1 MLNKLIKLCIKNKFI
16 VFSVLI
22 IIILAGIYVA
32 PFDWNLGIERNPIHV
47 DAIPDIG
54 ENQQIVF
61 TEWAGHSPKDI
72 EDQITYPLVTNLMG
86 LPGVKTVR
94 GSSMFGFSIIYVIF
108 KENIGFYWGRTRIL
122 EKFNSLP
129 SNTLPEGIKP
139 KLGPDATALGQVFWY
154 TLEGLDK
161 NGNPTGQWDPDELRS
176 IQDWIVRYGLL
187 SVEGVSEVAS
197 IGGYIKEYQIDL
209 NPDAMKA
216 YGIGINEVYNAVK
229 NANIDV
235 GINTME
241 INGSEYFVRGLG
253 YITNIEDIE
262 DSVVKVI
269 DNKPVCIKNIAVVHL
284 GPANRRGIL
293 NKEGAD
299 AVGGVVTVRYGEN
312 PLEVINKLKKR
323 ISEISIALPKK
334 ELQNGTVSQVNLV
347 PFYDRT
353 SLIYETL
360 GTLNSALFAEI
371 LIAIIV
377 VLIMIRQLK
386 VAGLISTLLPVS
398 VLFAFILMK
407 LFGIDANVVAL
418 SGIAIAIGTVV
429 DMGIVICENIV
440 RHLKDAKPD
449 KNYLSIIYEAS
460 SEVSSALLT
469 STATTIISFLPVFLL
484 QYSEGKLFRPLAF
497 TKTFTLA
504 ASCLL
509 ALFVIPPMAHIL
521 FKYTKSI
528 SNKLIIKYLFYALLI
543 IGSGFIWKVSSL
555 ISILII
561 IYTVY
566 NILFGF
572 ASGYFKSVKHSLN
585 YCFLPFITIIILSLY
600 WRPAGYDKSIFIN
613 ILLTVIPILAFL
625 LFYYLFELYY
635 SRILSFCLKHKKIFF
650 ILPALLIVFGS
661 LSWLGFKSIIS
672 FLPDSIKNSA
682 ISNEI
687 AKTFPGLGKEF
698 MPSLN
703 EGSFLFMPS
712 LMPNAS
718 IAEVNDVLKK
728 QNIMISQIHEV
739 SECVGKAGRADT
751 ALDPAPL
758 SMIETI
764 INYKPKYFS
773 DRNGNYLRFKF
784 NSYKNDYFRDIVGN
798 KVLAPD
804 GSSYIVKGSFPRD
817 KNGKLIP
824 DSNGRTFRLWRPP
837 LLTSIN
843 PGRKYWKGINSSE
856 DIWKEIVSAAKIPGV
871 TSSPK
876 LQPIETR
883 IVMLQSGMRASMGV
897 VIKGTSLKD
906 IEQTAFEIENV
917 LKQVPSIK
925 SETVFANRIIG
936 KPYLEID
943 VNRKAI
949 ARYGMQLRKVLEAVE
964 TAAGGKKV
972 TTTVEGRERYPVK
985 IRYMRELRDDIDSLK
1000 KILITTE
1007 NGQHIPL
1014 GQLADFRFKRGPQN
1028 ITSEDGFLVNYVFFD
1043 KKTEFAEVNVVEQA
1057 KSGIAANI
1065 KNGSIKIP
1073 KGVTYR
1079 FAGSFENQ
1087 VRASQRLLIIIPFVL
1102 IVILIILYMQF
1113 KSISVSLFIFSG
1125 IVVAWCGGFIM
1136 LWLYGQSWFLDF
1148 QLFGINFRDLFQVHT
1163 INMSVAVWVGF
1174 LALFGIATD
1183 DGVIM
1188 ATYIK
1193 ETFRKHTPVN
1203 IKEIQENILLA
1214 GKRRIKAC
1222 LMTTATTVLALIPIL
1237 TSVGKGSDIM
1247 ISMAIPLFGGM
1258 IFEIIT
1264 MLIVPVLYSIK
1275 EERKIK
1281 CLTHQ
1286 SKGN

>member
-16 VFSVLI
+16 VFSLLI
-22 IIILAGIYVA
+22 IIILTGIYVA
-32 PFDWNLGIERNPIHV
+32 PFDWDLGVERNPVHV
-47 DAIPDIG
+47 DAIPNIG

-61 TEWAGHSPKDI
+61 TEWGGHSPKDI
-72 EDQITYPLVTNLMG
+72 EDQITYPLLTNLMG

-94 GSSMFGFSIIYVIF
+94 GSSMFGSSVIYVIF
-108 KENIGFYWGRTRIL
+108 KENIDFYWGRTRIL
-122 EKFNSLP
+122 EKLNSLP
-129 SNTLPEGIKP
+129 SNTLPAGIRP

-161 NGNPTGQWDPDELRS
+161 NGNPTGQWDSDELRS
-176 IQDWIVRYGLL
+176 IQDWVVRYGLL

-197 IGGYIKEYQIDL
+197 IGGHIKEYQIDL
-209 NPDAMKA
+209 DPNAMKA
-216 YGIGINEVYNAVK
+216 YGVGINEVYNAVK

-241 INGSEYFVRGLG
+241 MNGAEYFVRGLG

-262 DSVVKVI
+262 NSVVKVI

-323 ISEISIALPKK
+323 ISEISITLPKK
-334 ELQNGTVSQVNLV
+334 ELQYGTVSQVKIV

-386 VAGLISTLLPVS
+386 VAGLISALLPVS

-509 ALFVIPPMAHIL
+509 ALFVIPPIAHIL
-521 FKYTKSI
+521 FKYTKTVS
-528 SNKLIIKYLFYALLI
+528 SKLFIKYLFYILLI
-543 IGSGFIWKVSSL
+543 VASTFIWKVSSL

-561 IYTVY
+561 IYVVY
-566 NILFGF
+566 NIIPVFTTGRF
-572 ASGYFKSVKHSLN
+572 ESVKRFLN
-585 YCFLPFITIIILSLY
+585 CCFLPFITIIILSLY
-600 WRPAGYDKSIFIN
+600 WRPAGYDRSISIN
-613 ILLTVIPILAFL
+613 IMLTVIPIFSFL
-625 LFYYLFELYY
+625 LFYYLFELSY

-650 ILPALLIVFGS
+650 ILPALLLVFGI

-672 FLPDSIKNSA
+672 FFPDNIKNSA
-682 ISNEI
+682 ISNKI

-698 MPSLN
+698 MPSLD
-703 EGSFLFMPS
+703 EGSFLLMPS

-718 IAEVNDVLKK
+718 IAEANDILKK
-728 QNIMISQIHEV
+728 QNIMISQIPEV

-764 INYKPKYFS
+764 INYKPKYLS
-773 DRNGNYLRFKF
+773 DKNGNYLRFKF
-784 NSYKNDYFRDIVGN
+784 NSYKNDYFKNVTGS
-798 KVLAPD
+798 KVLASD
-804 GSSYIVKGSFPRD
+804 GKPYIVKGSFLRD
-817 KNGKLIP
+817 KSGKLIP
-824 DSNGRTFRLWRPP
+824 DSSGSTFRLWRPP
-837 LLTSIN
+837 LLSSIN
-843 PGRKYWKGINSSE
+843 PDRKYWGGINSSN
-856 DIWKEIVSAAKIPGV
+856 DIWKEIVDAARIPGV

-883 IVMLQSGMRASMGV
+883 MVMLQSGMRAPMGV
-897 VIKGTSLKD
+897 VIKGTALKD
-906 IEQTAFEIENV
+906 IEQAAFEIESV
-917 LKQVPSIK
+917 LKKVPSIK

-949 ARYGMQLRKVLEAVE
+949 ARYGMQLQKVLEAVE
-964 TAAGGKKV
+964 TAVGGKKV
-972 TTTVEGRERYPVK
+972 TTTIEGRERYPVR

-1014 GQLADFRFKRGPQN
+1014 GQLAEFKFKKGPQS

-1043 KKTEFAEVNVVEQA
+1043 KKSEYAEVNVVEQA
-1057 KSGIAANI
+1057 KNAVTTNI
-1065 KNGSIKIP
+1065 GNGSIKIP

-1102 IVILIILYMQF
+1102 IVIFIILYMQF

-1125 IVVAWCGGFIM
+1125 IAVAWCGGFTM
-1136 LWLYGQSWFLDF
+1136 LWLYGQHWFLDF
-1148 QLFGINFRDLFQVHT
+1148 NLFDINFRELFQVHT
-1163 INMSVAVWVGF
+1163 INMSIAVWVGF

-1193 ETFRKHTPVN
+1193 ETFKNKTPDS
-1203 IKEIQENILLA
+1203 IGEIHKNILFA
-1214 GKRRIKAC
+1214 GKRRVKAC

-1237 TSVGKGSDIM
+1237 TSVGKGSDVM
-1247 ISMAIPLFGGM
+1247 IPMAIPLFGGM
-1258 IFEIIT
+1258 VFEIIT
-1264 MLIVPVLYSIK
+1264 MLIVPVLYSIR
-1275 EERKIK
+1275 EERKLIRK
-1281 CLTHQ
+1281 
-1286 SKGN
+1286 